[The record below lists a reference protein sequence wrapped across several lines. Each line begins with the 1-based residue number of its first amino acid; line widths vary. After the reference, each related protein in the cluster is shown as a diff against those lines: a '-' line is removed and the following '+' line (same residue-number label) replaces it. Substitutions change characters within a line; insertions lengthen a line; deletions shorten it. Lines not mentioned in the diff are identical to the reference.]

1 VAVPKLSIVIPTF
14 NRASTLARTIDRIES
29 QTVSSENYEVIVVDN
44 ASTDDTRL
52 VLEAKSGKYSNLK
65 VLFQPKP
72 GAAATRNAGLREA
85 VGDIVLFIDNDIIAD
100 PDLIEKHLEYHGRSS
115 RLGVIGNVITPWYDS
130 VDPFLRYLRHRGIYN
145 PYTITS
151 GPIDFSYYHTGNVS
165 TPRLLLLETGG
176 FNEDFFL
183 YGMEDIELG
192 YRLEKLG
199 TQMINGEQARATH
212 DYFPTYEEF
221 IDRCEQAGYSLGK
234 LIELHPDLQKR
245 FVENGRGTKLLKRL
259 HPIYSASWR
268 AIESVYHWLAR
279 REAGRGTT
287 GPVSP
292 LLQLHYYW
300 SIRYHFFLGYNQY
313 RHHAFSGHDLHNVVQ
328 FGRRSL
334 PDLALQRRKTG
345 RPSARS
351 AGMS

>member
-1 VAVPKLSIVIPTF
+1 VM
-14 NRASTLARTIDRIES
+14 
-29 QTVSSENYEVIVVDN
+29 
-44 ASTDDTRL
+44 
-52 VLEAKSGKYSNLK
+52 
-65 VLFQPKP
+65 
-72 GAAATRNAGLREA
+72 
-85 VGDIVLFIDNDIIAD
+85 
-100 PDLIEKHLEYHGRSS
+100 
-115 RLGVIGNVITPWYDS
+115 TPWHDS

-145 PYTITS
+145 PYTIAS

-165 TPRLLLLETGG
+165 TARSLLLETGG

-199 TQMINGEQARATH
+199 AQMINGEKARATH

-234 LIELHPDLQKR
+234 LIELHPNLQKR
-245 FVENGRGTKLLKRL
+245 FVENGKWTKLLKRL
-259 HPIYSASWR
+259 HPIYRASSK
-268 AIESVYHWLAR
+268 AIESAYHWLAC

-313 RHHAFSGHDLHNVVQ
+313 RQHALSGHDLHNVIQ

-334 PDLALQRRKTG
+334 PDLALQRHKTN
-345 RPSARS
+345 RSSARS